1 MRTIKFRGKRVDNG
15 EWVYGDLVQATGKLG
30 IARVDNP
37 PEFDKTDKKDAWM
50 EEFIKGYMVF
60 EVIPETVGQFTGLQ
74 DKNGKDIYEGD
85 MVDMCIDYGGDG
97 INEPNTVDEFN
108 GEVIYCQSCC
118 SFGIQSETN
127 DNDITVPLLED
138 VDIEIIGNIHEESK

>member
-1 MRTIKFRGKRVDNG
+1 MRKIKFRGKRVDDG
-15 EWVYGDLVQATGKLG
+15 EWVYGNIYTEQHSEIVYIVTYIMPDEL
-30 IARVDNP
+30 
-37 PEFDKTDKKDAWM
+37 FDT
-50 EEFIKGYMVF
+50 EIT

-85 MVDMCIDYGGDG
+85 IVDMCIDYGGDG

-138 VDIEIIGNIHEESK
+138 VDIEIIGNIHEESKWNQL

>member
-1 MRTIKFRGKRVDNG
+1 MRKIKFRGKRVDNG

-50 EEFIKGYMVF
+50 EEFIKGYVVF

-85 MVDMCIDYGGDG
+85 KLQYCDEDIYYTVKSIYGLAFDN
-97 INEPNTVDEFN
+97 INTELN
-108 GEVIYCQSCC
+108 YK
-118 SFGIQSETN
+118 
-127 DNDITVPLLED
+127 
-138 VDIEIIGNIHEESK
+138 IIGNIHEEKKWNQL